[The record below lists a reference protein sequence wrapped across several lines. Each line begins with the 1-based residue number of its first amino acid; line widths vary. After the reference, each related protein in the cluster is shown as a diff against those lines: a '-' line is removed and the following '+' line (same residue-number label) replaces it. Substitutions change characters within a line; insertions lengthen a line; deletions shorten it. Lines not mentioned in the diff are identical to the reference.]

1 MKKSIKYLLISF
13 VIIQSF
19 MACSKDDDGTSY
31 DPKWRAENELYF
43 FNMRDSTDYTRLVD
57 PSSNNEYIWYKV
69 LKQGDG
75 LRPYFTDSVNV
86 TYKGWLINDS
96 IFDQTEGSRYEYT
109 GRTFYIGSG
118 TIVGWRLALQ
128 NMQVGS
134 QWQIVV
140 PWSLGYGA
148 NGSGD
153 IPPYSTLIF
162 ELELKSIINRE

>member
-1 MKKSIKYLLISF
+1 MRKNLKYLLF
-13 VIIQSF
+13 LFIIVQSF
-19 MACSKDDDGTSY
+19 IACNKDDEESSY
-31 DPKWRAENELYF
+31 DPKWKAENELYF
-43 FNMRDSTDYTRLVD
+43 FHMRDSVGYNDLKD
-57 PSSNNEYIWYKV
+57 PYSNNEYIWYKV

-96 IFDQTEGSRYEYT
+96 IFDQTDGSRYEYT

-118 TIVGWRLALQ
+118 VIAGWRLALQ
-128 NMQVGS
+128 YMQVGS
-134 QWQIVV
+134 QWKIVV

-148 NGSGD
+148 TGSGD

-162 ELELKSIINRE
+162 ELELKSIVNRE